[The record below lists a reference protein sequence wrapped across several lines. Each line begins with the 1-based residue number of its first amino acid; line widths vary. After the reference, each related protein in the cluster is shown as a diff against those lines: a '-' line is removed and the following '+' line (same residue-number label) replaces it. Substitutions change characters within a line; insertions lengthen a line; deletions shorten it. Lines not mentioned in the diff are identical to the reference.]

1 MRPGEMAS
9 HLSMLCAPWWI
20 AGGWAMDLYL
30 GTQCRPHED
39 LDIGVLRRDVM
50 KVLSLLSSWE
60 IFEAK
65 DGSLTRLGRDPL
77 PRANVNSLWCRP
89 VGDQDWA
96 FELML
101 DDSEDDCW
109 VFRRDTT
116 IQMPLSLAIRRDAQG
131 IPFLAPEIQILYKAR
146 SVRTKDQADFDH
158 VGPRLDSVARA
169 WLGNALNRIDPYHQW
184 LSSPYLASR

>member
-1 MRPGEMAS
+1 MNIESCSARMGLKSPRRVMKGVDRRWRPVRPGEMAS

-146 SVRTKDQADFDH
+146 SVRTKTRPILITSA
-158 VGPRLDSVARA
+158 LD
-169 WLGNALNRIDPYHQW
+169 
-184 LSSPYLASR
+184 